1 MTMIA
6 ITEYDNIHL
15 KLAKIEA
22 LTGEIDQF
30 YFGLLNGKSK

>member
-6 ITEYDNIHL
+6 ITESDNRHL

-22 LTGEIDQF
+22 LTDEIDF
-30 YFGLLNGKSK
+30 ILDC